1 MRSSDAR
8 MEVISAGAV
17 DNPRSGNKKMHS
29 DYLQVGR
36 RWIVRGLSCASC
48 VPASCF
54 HIWFVSG
61 LY

>member
-36 RWIVRGLSCASC
+36 WIINDANINYI
-48 VPASCF
+48 F
-54 HIWFVSG
+54 
-61 LY
+61 